1 MQTGNQT
8 ALRRELTLFDAAAII
23 IGIMIGSGI
32 FFIPTYVFGR
42 AGAPGLALLV
52 WVAAGVV
59 SVLSGL
65 CYAELGA
72 ALPKA
77 GGSYVYLKQAFG
89 PMWAFL
95 NTWTSFLIGG
105 PGSIAALAVAFATYT
120 SFFLSLSALGVKL
133 LAIGAVVFLTAIN
146 IIGVRQGALVQRI
159 FTVAKVI
166 PIIVI
171 IVFGL
176 IRGQV
181 GEFTPLLP
189 QAGGG
194 SLVGAFGM
202 AMIAALWAFTG
213 WANVNSV
220 AEELKNPARDL
231 PRAMMLGVGGVT
243 LLYLLFNVAL
253 LKVMPMAD
261 IVANNR
267 PAAVAATTLFGSI
280 GGAVIAGGA
289 LISIFGSTNG
299 CVLAFPR
306 NYFAMARDGLFWGRL
321 AEISPRYGTP
331 VVSLLSSAALSIV
344 LILSGSFDQ
353 LTNLVVFSGMI
364 FTTMVVASLF
374 VLRRTMPD
382 LPRPYRVVGYPV
394 VPIVVL
400 LLNLWLLFN
409 TLMEDPR
416 TSLIGLV
423 VPLLGIPVYYWFS
436 RRNAARLNSAAAVLE
451 PGNDD

>member
-1 MQTGNQT
+1 MNNGNQT

-52 WVAAGVV
+52 WVVAGAV
-59 SVLSGL
+59 SILSGL

-72 ALPKA
+72 ALPQA
-77 GGSYVYLKQAFG
+77 GGEYVYLKKAFG
-89 PMWAFL
+89 PLWAFL
-95 NTWTSFLIGG
+95 NTWTGFLIGG

-120 SFFLSLSALGVKL
+120 SFFLPMSALGIKL
-133 LAIGAVVFLTAIN
+133 LGIVTVIFLTAIN

-159 FTVAKVI
+159 FTVAKII
-166 PIIVI
+166 PILAIAV
-171 IVFGL
+171 VGL
-176 IRGQV
+176 VRGQV
-181 GEFTPLLP
+181 GDFSPLLP
-189 QAGGG
+189 AAGTG
-194 SLVGAFGM
+194 SMVSAFGL

-220 AEELKNPARDL
+220 AEEMKNPTRDL
-231 PRAMMLGVGGVT
+231 PRAMILGVGGVT

-261 IVANNR
+261 VVATQT
-267 PAAVAATTLFGSI
+267 PAAAAATSLFGSI

-306 NYFAMARDGLFWGRL
+306 NYFAMSRDGLFFKSL
-321 AEISPRYGTP
+321 AQINPRYGTP
-331 VVSLLSSAALSIV
+331 VVSLLASAALSIV
-344 LILSGSFDQ
+344 LIMSGSFSQ

-364 FTTMVVASLF
+364 FSTMVVASLF
-374 VLRRTMPD
+374 VLRRTMPT
-382 LPRPYRVVGYPV
+382 LHRPYRVWGYPV
-394 VPIVVL
+394 VPILVL
-400 LLNLWLLFN
+400 ALNAWLLVN
-409 TLMEDPR
+409 SLLEDPR

-423 VPLLGIPVYYWFS
+423 VPVLGIPVYYWFS
-436 RRNAARLNSAAAVLE
+436 RQHSATISSAGAAGQA
-451 PGNDD
+451 GN